1 MPAMNRDDAFR
12 ALGVFEAQLRARIPT
27 DAPAKGRRYL
37 GYVIDEQ
44 MAAARIHLTALYNSG
59 LEIGPDFTELPACA
73 AHPKYAFW
81 CAGIRRHIQICEAS
95 LGNPPSRTVAAQ

>member
-1 MPAMNRDDAFR
+1 MNRDDAFR

-95 LGNPPSRTVAAQ
+95 LGNPLPHPAAAQ